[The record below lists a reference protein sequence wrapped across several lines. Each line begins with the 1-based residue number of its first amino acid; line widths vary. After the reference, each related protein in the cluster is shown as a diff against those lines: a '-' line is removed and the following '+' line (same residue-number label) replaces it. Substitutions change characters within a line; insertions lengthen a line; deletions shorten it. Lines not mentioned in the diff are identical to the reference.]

1 MVSGKGLDNRVHPVA
16 EKPISEFKKDFPN
29 SCVRRFHGYRFNQIQ
44 AKSYINWN
52 RISRKIYR
60 FSSPI
65 DLDLK
70 SHREF
75 IKIHS
80 VWPQQLR

>member
-44 AKSYINWN
+44 AKSYIN
-52 RISRKIYR
+52 
-60 FSSPI
+60 
-65 DLDLK
+65 
-70 SHREF
+70 
-75 IKIHS
+75 
-80 VWPQQLR
+80 